1 MERVTALT
9 VSVPTERLADDV
21 RALLDPALGVEI
33 VVWHDEASTPEGP
46 IDIVVPPY
54 MKQGATLRALT
65 ALKPRLV
72 QGQAIG
78 YDGVADTLPEGLVYA
93 NASGVHETATSEL
106 TLALI
111 LVAQRGLPEFVRAQ
125 DRGDWAPIS
134 TPGLADRRVLL
145 LGYGGVGKAIAARIA
160 AFEAEVVPVASRAR
174 DEDGVRVHG
183 IDELATLAASADI
196 LVNALPG
203 GPQTHRLIDDAVLA
217 ALPDGALVVNIGR
230 GPTVDTDALV
240 EHLRRGRLRM
250 ASDVFDPEPLPAD
263 HPLWSLP
270 GAIIVPHV
278 GGRSEAMHP
287 RIARLVATQ
296 AERMVRGED
305 PINVVIRT

>member
-1 MERVTALT
+1 MGRVTALT

-21 RALLDPALGVEI
+21 RALLDPSLDIEV
-33 VVWHDEASTPEGP
+33 VVWKDDASVPDRP
-46 IDIVVPPY
+46 VDIVVPPY
-54 MKQGATLRALT
+54 MRQGATLRALSE
-65 ALKPRLV
+65 LRPRLV

-78 YDGVADTLPEGLVYA
+78 YDGVADVLPEGLVYA
-93 NASGVHETATSEL
+93 NASGVHETATAEL
-106 TLALI
+106 TLGLI
-111 LVAQRGLPEFVRAQ
+111 LMAQRGLADYVRAQ
-125 DRGDWAPIS
+125 DRGEWAPS
-134 TPGLADRRVLL
+134 TTIGLADRRVLL

-174 DEDGVRVHG
+174 DEDGVHVHG
-183 IDELATLAASADI
+183 IDELPELAGTADI

-203 GPQTHRLIDDAVLA
+203 GPQTHRLIGDEVLST
-217 ALPDGALVVNIGR
+217 LPHGALVVNIGR

-240 EHLRRGRLRM
+240 AHLRRGRLRM

-270 GAIIVPHV
+270 GAIIAPHV
-278 GGRSEAMHP
+278 GGRSAAMDP

-296 AERMVRGED
+296 AERLARGEE
-305 PINVVIRT
+305 PINVVIRS

>member
-1 MERVTALT
+1 MTALT

-21 RALLDPALGVEI
+21 RALLDPSLGIE
-33 VVWHDEASTPEGP
+33 VVLWKDEESTPEGP

-65 ALKPRLV
+65 ALRPKLV

-78 YDGVADTLPEGLVYA
+78 YDGVADVLPPGLVYA

-111 LVAQRGLPEFVRAQ
+111 LMAQRGMADIVRNQ
-125 DRGDWAPIS
+125 DRATWAPTS
-134 TPGLADRRVLL
+134 TAGLADRRVLL

-174 DEDGVRVHG
+174 EEDGVHVHG
-183 IDELATLAASADI
+183 IDELLELAATADI

-203 GPQTHRLIDDAVLA
+203 GPETHRLIGDDVLS

-240 EHLRRGRLRM
+240 DHLRRGRLRM

-270 GAIIVPHV
+270 NVIIAPHV
-278 GGRSEAMHP
+278 GGRSDAMPP

-296 AERMVRGED
+296 AERLVRGED